1 MDLIHKTY
9 KDPHI
14 YTAIIKYYLREL
26 PDPLFCSAF
35 ADRWIQVNAIKD
47 NQERMKEI
55 GEVLNEIPLENKENI
70 KFLFEFLA
78 QLVAEE
84 LSNKMTIANL
94 VTVLAPNLLWDSQK
108 KNIYIGN
115 VYRSLIQMWNENS
128 NLMMAYKAGKKKS
141 IRKKAKEDRF
151 SIKPVLTSR
160 KIEDKECQTSS
171 ENKPETKSK
180 ITKDKESQTLSEN
193 KSETM
198 SKRTDDKECQ
208 TSKSTCDK
216 STSVSND
223 KENEEVFMRKR
234 EQMDANERKE
244 RGFTM
249 QQLGCVQKNFKDLKR
264 AFDKEKL
271 WNAKQQNPKT
281 EKGDEKV
288 ETVDENIPGEQLQV
302 NFI

>member
-1 MDLIHKTY
+1 
-9 KDPHI
+9 
-14 YTAIIKYYLREL
+14 
-26 PDPLFCSAF
+26 
-35 ADRWIQVNAIKD
+35 
-47 NQERMKEI
+47 MKEI